1 MKLTIITLLLV
12 TLVSISIYGQS
23 MKMEPEIE
31 TFYLESDS
39 EIAYRYVLDKKIC
52 NCFFQIEHK
61 KTKSISI
68 TQVSCEKLN
77 RFYTFKE
84 SYSKCSGL

>member
-1 MKLTIITLLLV
+1 MKITIITLISLMLLS
-12 TLVSISIYGQS
+12 LSIYGQA
-23 MKMEPEIE
+23 KQTEPDIE
-31 TFYLESDS
+31 TFYLESDG

-52 NCFFQIEHK
+52 NCFFQIEHRNS
-61 KTKSISI
+61 KSISI

-84 SYSKCSGL
+84 NYMKCSK

>member
-1 MKLTIITLLLV
+1 MKIIIITLISTLL
-12 TLVSISIYGQS
+12 LSLSIYGQA
-23 MKMEPEIE
+23 KPMEPEIE
-31 TFYLESDS
+31 TFYLESDG

-61 KTKSISI
+61 KSKSISI

-84 SYSKCSGL
+84 SYSKCLN